1 MCPLI
6 GRFFFF
12 FFFLGRFFLFPKYL
26 KQKHYKNWLL
36 IHLGLWKISVIST
49 IFSKGGVNKC
59 LSFTVLAESLSCP
72 CVMTFCWILWL
83 WDDLGSDEAYF
94 ELFFDFNPQTFSKYV
109 LFFFFSQSHF
119 RCYLSLSVFGYK
131 ELFKKASVPFLK
143 SYLWLCR
150 LLSSCRE
157 LGLLSSCGV

>member
-1 MCPLI
+1 MAYLTSGQIQALHHFITQVYSFVPSDRQVL
-6 GRFFFF
+6 FF

-109 LFFFFSQSHF
+109 LFFFF
-119 RCYLSLSVFGYK
+119 
-131 ELFKKASVPFLK
+131 
-143 SYLWLCR
+143 
-150 LLSSCRE
+150 
-157 LGLLSSCGV
+157 